1 MNNPSLLD
9 AIRVAKENE
18 RVASASYADAAKRI
32 SNPMGKQ
39 LFEQLS
45 EFELFHYEKI
55 SALEKSL
62 EESGEYIDY
71 EGREFPQ
78 PPVFEII
85 AAQEPNK
92 KSVMAIISGA
102 MELEKVSEK
111 TYADL
116 ASQTVDPRGHEMFDR
131 LSEEE
136 HNHYRLLL
144 DTYWTL
150 NNLGTWKWSR
160 PPI

>member
-9 AIRVAKENE
+9 AIRVVKENE

-32 SNPMGKQ
+32 SNPIGRK

-62 EESGEYIDY
+62 EETGEYIEY
-71 EGREFPQ
+71 EGREFPL
-78 PPVFEII
+78 PPLFESP
-85 AAQEPNK
+85 AAAEPSK
-92 KSVMAIISGA
+92 KSVMSIISGA

-111 TYADL
+111 AYGEL

-136 HNHYRLLL
+136 HQHYRLLL

-150 NNLGTWKWSR
+150 NNLGIWKWVR
-160 PPI
+160 PGK